1 MLRCTGRA
9 RDEDRVRCVYA
20 LSGGPVSFGS
30 LAQSDVVHRTGLRRV
45 LVTLCVTEVT
55 SWGVL
60 YYAFPVVAGDITAA
74 TGWPTAS
81 ITAALSA
88 SQLVAALVGIPIGR
102 WLDRRGPRGVMTA
115 GSTLAVPAL
124 VAVATAQNLTWFF
137 AAWLLAG
144 VAMGAVLYPPAFAAL
159 TRWHGP
165 DRVRALTILTLAA
178 GLASTV
184 FAPLTAALTSVLD
197 WRATYLVLAGILAL
211 ITIPGHWF
219 GLAVPWPERPAARA
233 RYEEADPK
241 RVARSRAFI
250 TLTVAFSV
258 AAFATF
264 AVVINL
270 VPLLAERGI
279 DTGTASVA
287 LGLGGA
293 GQVLGRLGYSS
304 LTRRTTLRARTAV
317 VLLAMALT
325 TALLGILTSVAALI
339 IAVIAAGMARGV
351 FTLLQA
357 TAVTDRWGPRYYG
370 RLTGLLSAPL
380 TITMALAP
388 FAGAGLAAVLG
399 SYSLMFLVLSIFALA
414 AAALGLVS
422 TQPTTERKS

>member
-1 MLRCTGRA
+1 M
-9 RDEDRVRCVYA
+9 
-20 LSGGPVSFGS
+20 
-30 LAQSDVVHRTGLRRV
+30 
-45 LVTLCVTEVT
+45 TLCVTEVT

-60 YYAFPVVAGDITAA
+60 YYAFPVLAGDITEA
-74 TGWPTAS
+74 TGWPTTA

-88 SQLVAALVGIPIGR
+88 SQLVAALVGIPVGR
-102 WLDRRGPRGVMTA
+102 WLDHHGPRGVMTA
-115 GSTLAVPAL
+115 GSVLAVPAL
-124 VAVATAQNLTWFF
+124 VAVATAQNLAWFL
-137 AAWLLAG
+137 AAWLLVG

-184 FAPLTAALTSVLD
+184 FAPLTAALAAVLD

-219 GLAVPWPERPAARA
+219 GLALPWPERPDAEAQHER
-233 RYEEADPK
+233 ADPGT
-241 RVARSRAFI
+241 VARSRAFV
-250 TLTVAFSV
+250 TLTVALSV

-270 VPLLAERGI
+270 VPLLAEHGI
-279 DTGTASVA
+279 GTGTAAIA

-293 GQVLGRLGYSS
+293 GQVLGRLGYTT
-304 LTRRTTLRARTAV
+304 LTRRTTVRARTALI
-317 VLLAMALT
+317 LLAMAVT
-325 TALLGILTSVAALI
+325 TALLGMLTSMASLIVAAIL
-339 IAVIAAGMARGV
+339 AGMARGV

-370 RLTGLLSAPL
+370 QLTGLLSAPL

-388 FAGAGLAAVLG
+388 FAGAALAGLLG
-399 SYSLMFLVLSIFALA
+399 GYATTFLVLGAVTV
-414 AAALGLVS
+414 AAALLSLV
-422 TQPTTERKS
+422 TNPGRNVP